1 MWQGFTFCAGSWAIQ
16 PWKPARNSDA
26 RPHNKIHSLTVY
38 HPTATKAQC
47 LVAVFI
53 SFAPLGVKLEKEANM
68 FVFRN
73 GRFVFAPD
81 HKDTSAPVTE
91 PTQETNQDATPAGA
105 KNTDTGAPAEHMV
118 PKSRLDQLNN
128 ELKALRAEQ
137 AQAQKERDE
146 AARKAAE
153 EQGKFKELYEGA
165 QTQVTTLAPKAELAD
180 KLAEMVAA
188 QLKAE
193 VDGWPEEVKAVLPT
207 DPTDILAFMDAVG
220 KARPL
225 AQKLSTAPTPP
236 PAGNG
241 RGPKPA
247 GPKAKPAPA
256 PVIDVKRTF

>member
-1 MWQGFTFCAGSWAIQ
+1 
-16 PWKPARNSDA
+16 
-26 RPHNKIHSLTVY
+26 
-38 HPTATKAQC
+38 
-47 LVAVFI
+47 
-53 SFAPLGVKLEKEANM
+53 M
-68 FVFRN
+68 FKFRN
-73 GRFVFAPD
+73 GRFVHLAPD
-81 HKDTSAPVTE
+81 HKDNGATETTAGETS
-91 PTQETNQDATPAGA
+91 QDAAPAGA
-105 KNTDTGAPAEHMV
+105 KNTDTGAPVEHMI
-118 PKSRLDQLNN
+118 PKTRLDQLNN

-153 EQGKFKELYEGA
+153 DQGKFKELYEGA
-165 QTQVTTLAPKAELAD
+165 QTQVANLASKAELAD

-247 GPKAKPAPA
+247 GPKAKPAPD
-256 PVIDVKRTF
+256 PVVDVKRTF

>member
-1 MWQGFTFCAGSWAIQ
+1 MNE
-16 PWKPARNSDA
+16 PATET
-26 RPHNKIHSLTVY
+26 I
-38 HPTATKAQC
+38 
-47 LVAVFI
+47 I
-53 SFAPLGVKLEKEANM
+53 EE
-68 FVFRN
+68 
-73 GRFVFAPD
+73 
-81 HKDTSAPVTE
+81 TS
-91 PTQETNQDATPAGA
+91 QDAAPAGA
-105 KNTDTGAPAEHMV
+105 KNTDTGATEHMV

-165 QTQVTTLAPKAELAD
+165 QTQVAALAPKAELAD

-193 VDGWPEEVKAVLPT
+193 VDGWPEEVKAILPT

-256 PVIDVKRTF
+256 PVVDVKRTF